1 MPAFNHCFVGSG
13 KWIKATAILS
23 VFASAP
29 IFVSQN
35 ASASETVHVPS
46 DPKTQYSVIDFEVK
60 SESTVTVK
68 TFESSQIHT
77 SWNDVLDTAT
87 ADDTDVII
95 YRSEKPIVAVVAYE
109 DYLAVQQELA
119 RLRSLRQEQRQVQQE
134 ALVAMLASETVLAR
148 EWDTPEEDEAWADL

>member
-1 MPAFNHCFVGSG
+1 M
-13 KWIKATAILS
+13 
-23 VFASAP
+23 
-29 IFVSQN
+29 
-35 ASASETVHVPS
+35 
-46 DPKTQYSVIDFEVK
+46 
-60 SESTVTVK
+60 TVK